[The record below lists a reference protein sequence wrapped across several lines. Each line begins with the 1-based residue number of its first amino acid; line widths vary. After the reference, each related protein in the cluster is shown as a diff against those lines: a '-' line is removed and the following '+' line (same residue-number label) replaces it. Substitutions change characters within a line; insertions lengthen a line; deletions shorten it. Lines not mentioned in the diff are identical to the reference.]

1 LGKILDTAL
10 CAVTAVIPGYA
21 QGMQFET
28 GNGQLS
34 LVMGGVVAQQAQPL
48 APTGFTRFTLYSK
61 RTRVSFSIMCGI

>member
-34 LVMGGVVAQQAQPL
+34 LVMGG
-48 APTGFTRFTLYSK
+48 
-61 RTRVSFSIMCGI
+61 